1 MIRGEKQNG
10 TFVPI
15 IRVGTDCSGIEAPIQ
30 ALKQLKLEGFPIKFK
45 HIFSSDI
52 DPYCIKSIKANYNPK
67 IIYND
72 MTKRNIKK
80 MPDIDLYIC
89 GFPCQSFSMAGKRK
103 GMKEKR
109 GQIFWHCLEVIEE
122 KLPTVFILENVKG
135 LLSIDKGK
143 TFEHIIQSLK
153 DLNYYDIYWKVL
165 NTKDYGIPQN
175 RERLFIIGIAQDE
188 LSSLQ
193 DSSLLSNEDPTERI
207 SNFKWPSKKRMKS
220 LDSFVDWNDVT
231 PNKTGLTDRVKQ
243 MKKHIPKN
251 SKFIDLSFKHA
262 TYPNS
267 DKYTP
272 SLIRSGSLW
281 CVPLKRYANIKEM
294 LELQG
299 FPSNFKQDVSNTQL
313 KRQIGNSMS
322 VCVLKELFKE
332 IYNL

>member
-1 MIRGEKQNG
+1 M
-10 TFVPI
+10 

-109 GQIFWHCLEVIEE
+109 GQIFWNCLEVIEE
-122 KLPTVFILENVKG
+122 KLPSVFILENVKG

-175 RERLFIIGIAQDE
+175 RERLFIIGISK
-188 LSSLQ
+188 SSY
-193 DSSLLSNEDPTERI
+193 I
-207 SNFKWPSKKRMKS
+207 NFKWPSKKRMKS

-294 LELQG
+294 LALQG
-299 FPSNFKQDVSNTQL
+299 FSSKFKQDVSNTQL

-332 IYNL
+332 IYSL